1 MRIEKSVTSITWIP
15 SEAISGMPKL
25 PFEMGVAHYDDP
37 PPDQLED
44 LEALRQ
50 ADAFREAN
58 ELRAWVEFEDGKP
71 SLYGYSGGGHIG
83 VTRIKLGQRE
93 LAFAAVQYPLLQ
105 AEPEVG
111 DGWVKFKQS
120 AGGHMGLPAPRR
132 VKGKPFFRVK
142 SASAWTTLGLTI
154 KADGAS
160 EHSLEG
166 ASPFPRHW
174 LYDDDGKL
182 VEKSGTIDFGEWY
195 RTSHGKNTPW
205 GEEDS
210 PALTT
215 AVESDLERELSASI
229 MREGKKLER
238 RTVKQGEALMR
249 EGEPGE
255 ELFLLLDGSSTSR
268 STANR
273 SPRSGPAPCSGS
285 ARCSRAASARRP
297 SWPRRRFASR
307 WSRWTRSTSRRCLSS
322 PPRIAGSSRKRRR
335 GRGAVKLVR
344 GGRPRAA
351 LGEGP
356 AAN

>member
-154 KADGAS
+154 NAEGTSD
-160 EHSLEG
+160 HSLEG

-238 RTVKQGEALMR
+238 RTVKQGETLMR

-255 ELFLLLDGSSTSR
+255 ELFLLLDGIVDIEVNGEPVAEVGPGALLGER
-268 STANR
+268 AVLEGGKRTATVLAKTPVR
-273 SPRSGPAPCSGS
+273 VAVVPVDAIDES
-285 ARCSRAASARRP
+285 ALPELAASHRR
-297 SWPRRRFASR
+297 
-307 WSRWTRSTSRRCLSS
+307 
-322 PPRIAGSSRKRRR
+322 
-335 GRGAVKLVR
+335 
-344 GGRPRAA
+344 
-351 LGEGP
+351 EQ
-356 AAN
+356 

>member
-25 PFEMGVAHYDDP
+25 PFEMGVAHYDEP

-154 KADGAS
+154 NAEGTSD
-160 EHSLEG
+160 HSLEG

-174 LYDDDGKL
+174 LYDDAGKL

-238 RTVKQGEALMR
+238 RTVKQGETLMR

-255 ELFLLLDGSSTSR
+255 ELFLLLDGIVDIEVNGEPVAEVGPGALLGER
-268 STANR
+268 AVLEGGKRTATVLAKTPVR
-273 SPRSGPAPCSGS
+273 VAVVPVDAIDES
-285 ARCSRAASARRP
+285 ALPELAASHRR
-297 SWPRRRFASR
+297 
-307 WSRWTRSTSRRCLSS
+307 
-322 PPRIAGSSRKRRR
+322 
-335 GRGAVKLVR
+335 
-344 GGRPRAA
+344 
-351 LGEGP
+351 EQ
-356 AAN
+356 

>member
-1 MRIEKSVTSITWIP
+1 
-15 SEAISGMPKL
+15 
-25 PFEMGVAHYDDP
+25 MGVAHYDEP

-174 LYDDDGKL
+174 LYDDAGKL

-255 ELFLLLDGSSTSR
+255 ELFLLLDGIVDIEVNGEPVAEVGPGALLGER
-268 STANR
+268 AVLEGGKRTATVLAKTPVR
-273 SPRSGPAPCSGS
+273 VAVVPVDAIDES
-285 ARCSRAASARRP
+285 ALPELAASHRR
-297 SWPRRRFASR
+297 
-307 WSRWTRSTSRRCLSS
+307 
-322 PPRIAGSSRKRRR
+322 
-335 GRGAVKLVR
+335 
-344 GGRPRAA
+344 
-351 LGEGP
+351 EQ
-356 AAN
+356 

>member
-154 KADGAS
+154 NAEGTSD
-160 EHSLEG
+160 HSLEG

-174 LYDDDGKL
+174 LYDDAGKL

-238 RTVKQGEALMR
+238 RTVKQGETLMR
-249 EGEPGE
+249 EGEPGD
-255 ELFLLLDGSSTSR
+255 ELFLLLDGIVDIEVNGEPVAEVGPGALLGER
-268 STANR
+268 AVLEGGKRTATVLAKTPVR
-273 SPRSGPAPCSGS
+273 VAVVPVDAIDES
-285 ARCSRAASARRP
+285 ALPELAASHRR
-297 SWPRRRFASR
+297 
-307 WSRWTRSTSRRCLSS
+307 
-322 PPRIAGSSRKRRR
+322 
-335 GRGAVKLVR
+335 
-344 GGRPRAA
+344 
-351 LGEGP
+351 EQ
-356 AAN
+356 